1 MRNFCIFAD
10 AVNYI
15 EDNLC
20 SPVTQ
25 EEIAAACCCS
35 LSALQKVWRYCSHS
49 SLKEYISK
57 RRLTCSAEDILRGGS
72 TITEIAMKYGYNSP
86 EVFTRAFKKLWG
98 VSPSVFAS
106 EWHSSGIYPRIIP
119 DEDRLEGGIYMGRRV
134 DVSELYEQLKVNP
147 DSYVLCCDV
156 VGLMPV
162 NDNFGR
168 EAGDSVIRE
177 AFRRI
182 DAAAG
187 DSMTAFRIGG
197 DEFAL
202 VTGMSDVEQVR
213 AVGEGILSHNG
224 ETVESGGNVIP
235 VSIRIGA
242 IRLAS
247 EHLRYSD
254 LFVRLQNA
262 IRDTNRADE
271 VMFL

>member
-134 DVSELYEQLKVNP
+134 DVSELYEQLKANP

-162 NDNFGR
+162 NDNFGS
-168 EAGDSVIRE
+168 EAGDSVILE

-213 AVGEGILSHNG
+213 AVGEGSLSHNG
-224 ETVESGGNVIP
+224 ETIESGGNVIP